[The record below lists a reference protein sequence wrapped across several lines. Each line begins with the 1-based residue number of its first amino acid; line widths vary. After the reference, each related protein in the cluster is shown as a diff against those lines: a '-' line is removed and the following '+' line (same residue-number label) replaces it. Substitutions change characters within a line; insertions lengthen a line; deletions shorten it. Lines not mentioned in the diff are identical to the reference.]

1 MTTAPRLSIGLPV
14 YNGENYV
21 AEAVDNL
28 LAQTFADFEL
38 IISDNA
44 STDGTQ
50 EICEKYAS
58 KDERIRYLR
67 QPRNIGAAPNHNFV
81 VQAARGEFFKW
92 AAHDDLFAPEL
103 LAKCV
108 QALDRHPEAALAHSY
123 MAIVDERGEVI
134 ENYDYGLATD
144 SPDAAVRFRSLMFT
158 EGGDDF
164 YGVIRTSVMRRI
176 APHESYHN
184 AGRKLVG
191 ELALHGTFVQVPE
204 VMFFRRE
211 HPGRGDNLG
220 SVQKVCANLDP
231 RRTGQS
237 KARLFAEYLAG
248 YVTAIRR
255 APLSSSERLRCYG
268 VLGEWLGG
276 KPLRKVGLLS

>member
-1 MTTAPRLSIGLPV
+1 MTNAPRLSIGLPV

-21 AEAVDNL
+21 AEAIDNL
-28 LAQTFADFEL
+28 LAQTFTDFEL
-38 IISDNA
+38 VISDNA
-44 STDGTQ
+44 STDGTR
-50 EICEKYAS
+50 EICEKYAA

-67 QPRNIGAAPNHNFV
+67 QPCNIGAAPNHNFV
-81 VQAARGEFFKW
+81 VQASRGEFFKW

-103 LAKCV
+103 LEKCV
-108 QALDRHPEAALAHSY
+108 RALDEHPEAVLAHSH
-123 MAIVDERGEVI
+123 MAIVDERGEI
-134 ENYDYGLATD
+134 LENYDYTLDTD
-144 SPDAAVRFRSLMFT
+144 SPDTAKRFRSLMFV

-176 APHESYHN
+176 APHDSYHN

-191 ELALHGTFVQVPE
+191 ELALYGTFVQVPE

-231 RRTGQS
+231 RRQGQS
-237 KARLFAEYLAG
+237 TARLFAAYLAG
-248 YVTAIRR
+248 YLVAIRR
-255 APLSSSERLRCYG
+255 APLSSGERRRCYG
-268 VLGEWLGG
+268 VIAEWLGG
-276 KPLRKVGLLS
+276 KPLRKAGLIT